1 MLSSRVVNFVGET
14 KKKERE
20 DEKDF
25 SKLENV
31 DHCDLLTRKMTICLR
46 VFGQRLVPYINRIK

>member
-1 MLSSRVVNFVGET
+1 MSSSRVVNFVGET

-46 VFGQRLVPYINRIK
+46 VFGQRLVP